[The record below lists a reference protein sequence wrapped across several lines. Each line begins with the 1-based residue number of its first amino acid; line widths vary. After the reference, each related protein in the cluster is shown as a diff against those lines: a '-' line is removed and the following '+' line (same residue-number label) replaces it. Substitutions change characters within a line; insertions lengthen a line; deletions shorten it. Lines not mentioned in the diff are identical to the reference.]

1 MVPMKRQNFNFVL
14 VSGCSIDGRICDST
28 GHYSHHTSIQDR
40 RLLEKRMRNAACLII
55 GRVTYQHVS
64 KRLPDKPTIVFSR
77 KYNTMRQRGNIYWIN
92 PERFDVLK
100 LLRTI
105 NVKSALILGGAR
117 TYAWFVE
124 KNLINDLYITIEPKL
139 FGAGKALLS
148 IKGFHPKQLRLM
160 QFSRIGPGGTLL
172 LHYKN
177 RRGK

>member
-1 MVPMKRQNFNFVL
+1 MKRQNFNFTL

-40 RLLEKRMRNAACLII
+40 RLLKKRMRNAECLII

-77 KYNTMRQRGNIYWIN
+77 KYNIVRQRGNIYWIN
-92 PERFDVLK
+92 PERFDVLN

-117 TYAWFVE
+117 TYAWFAN
-124 KNLINDLYITIEPKL
+124 KDLIDDLYITIEPEL
-139 FGAGKALLS
+139 FGTGKNLFS
-148 IKGFHPKQLRLM
+148 IKGFRPKRLRLV
-160 QFSRIGPGGTLL
+160 QFSRISSGGALL
-172 LHYKN
+172 LHYEN
-177 RRGK
+177 RREK